1 MKRFVSLRSWGVGAV
16 LVAVAAGAARLPA
29 VSATPAALPTPPPPA
44 VVRTVTQRLFG
55 TTVTDRYRYFED
67 LKRPD
72 VQAFFRSQNTYTRS
86 VLARLEPARTKLF
99 ARITQLNNAG
109 VLVGELQRV
118 GDWYFYEKQ
127 KPGENLPKLYVR
139 PVSGAPERV
148 LIDPSQLT
156 DDKGKHYTVDYFAP
170 SLDAKYVA
178 YGVSEGGSEESVLHV
193 IETATGRA
201 LPDAITRARDGVSS
215 WRPDN
220 ASFYYL
226 RENKLAPG
234 EPATDKEQKVHTFLH
249 VLGQDP
255 ETDVAVGGFG
265 VAPGVPVPAAGFVAI
280 VTTPVSNYTLAV
292 VQNGVQNEMAIYA
305 APAASVTNAQ
315 APWQKIADVADDVTS
330 FDFRGSTIYLLSH
343 KNASNFKVLATSLAS
358 PDLTAAQTIVAPSRA
373 VVEQIGVAADGL
385 YVRSR
390 VGGFGRIARLPL
402 DDDGKVTGAEV
413 DVTMPFTGSLITMI
427 TDPRV
432 AGTTFGLTGWT
443 HTLLYY
449 RNDAM
454 LAVVRTDLKP
464 PSPFNASAYTSEEV
478 QAPSADGTLVPLSIL
493 YRKGIMR
500 DGSHPTYLEGY
511 GAYGTEVFP
520 DFETGRFA
528 WLERSGVYAVCHVRG
543 GGWYGEDWHRAG
555 MLATKQHTIDDFIGC
570 GRWLVAHHYTSPQHL
585 AGEGTSAGGITI
597 GGAITQAPALFAA
610 ALDVVGVSD
619 ALRSEFS
626 PNGPPNIPEFGTQ
639 TTAAGFHDLYP
650 IDAFLHVRDGVAY
663 PAVMLITGIND
674 PRVPPWELGKFAA
687 RLQAATSS
695 GRPIL
700 LRVDYDAGHGF
711 LASSRA
717 QSDALL
723 ADQYSFLLW
732 QLGDPGFAVIPQHLP
747 RRKS

>member
-1 MKRFVSLRSWGVGAV
+1 MIKSALPRL
-16 LVAVAAGAARLPA
+16 LVALGMLLAAGAAPM
-29 VSATPAALPTPPPPA
+29 PAAPPPPA
-44 VVRTVTQRLFG
+44 VRPVTQNLFG

-72 VQAFFRSQNTYTRS
+72 VQQFFRQQNAYTRA
-86 VLARLEPARTKLF
+86 VLARLDPARTRLL
-99 ARITQLNNAG
+99 ARIKQLDNAG
-109 VLVGELQRV
+109 VSVGDLQRV
-118 GDWYFYEKQ
+118 GDWYFYNKQ
-127 KPGENLPKLYVR
+127 KPGENLPKLYMR
-139 PVSGAPERV
+139 PASGAPERI
-148 LIDPSQLT
+148 LIDPSKLT
-156 DDKGKHYTVDYFAP
+156 ADPRRHFTIDYFAP
-170 SLDAKYVA
+170 SLDGTYVA

-193 IETATGRA
+193 IETATGRV
-201 LPDAITRARDGVSS
+201 LPDAITRAREGVTS

-234 EPATDKEQKVHTFLH
+234 EPATYKEQKVRTYLH
-249 VLGQDP
+249 VLGADP
-255 ETDVAVGGFG
+255 DTDVAVGGFG
-265 VAPGVPVPAAGFVAI
+265 VSPLVPLAPTAFAFVE
-280 VTTPVSNYTLAV
+280 TTPASSYALTI
-292 VQNGVQNEMAIYA
+292 VQNGVQNELTVYA
-305 APAASVTNAQ
+305 APAASVTNGQ
-315 APWQKIADVADDVTS
+315 APWQKVVDVSDDVTAV
-330 FDFRGSTIYLLSH
+330 DLRGSTIYLLSH
-343 KNASNFKVLATSLAS
+343 KNASNYKVLAMSLAAPAIAGAKTVVS
-358 PDLTAAQTIVAPSRA
+358 PSRA
-373 VVEQIGVAADGL
+373 VIEQVAVAADGL

-390 VGGFGRIARLPL
+390 IGGFGQIARLPL
-402 DDDGKVTGAEV
+402 AEDGTVTGAPAAV
-413 DVTMPFTGSLITMI
+413 AMPFKGSLVVMVA
-427 TDPRV
+427 DPRV
-432 AGTTFGLTGWT
+432 NGTTFGLTGWT

-449 RNDAM
+449 RNDAA
-454 LAVVRTDLKP
+454 LAVTKTDLKP

-478 QAPSADGTLVPLSIL
+478 QAPSADGTQVPLSL
-493 YRKGIMR
+493 VYRKGLKH
-500 DGSHPTYLEGY
+500 DGSHPTYLQAY
-511 GAYGTEVFP
+511 GAYANDIFP

-528 WLERSGVYAVCHVRG
+528 WLERSGIFAVCHVRG
-543 GGWYGEDWHRAG
+543 GGWFGEDWHRAG

-570 GRWLVAHHYTSPQHL
+570 GRWLVAHHYTASKHL

-597 GGAITQAPALFAA
+597 GNAIVQAPDLLDA

-639 TTAAGFHDLYP
+639 TTAAGFRDLYP
-650 IDAFLHVRDGVAY
+650 IDAYLHVRDGVKY

-687 RLQAATSS
+687 RLQAATTS
-695 GRPIL
+695 GKPIL

-732 QLGDPGFAVIPQHLP
+732 QLGDPGFQPA
-747 RRKS
+747 R